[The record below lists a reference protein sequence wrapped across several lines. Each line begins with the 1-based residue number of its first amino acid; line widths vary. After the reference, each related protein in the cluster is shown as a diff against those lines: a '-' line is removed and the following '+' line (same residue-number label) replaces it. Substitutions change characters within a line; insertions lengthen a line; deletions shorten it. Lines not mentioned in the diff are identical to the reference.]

1 MSVVSNVKLQPTD
14 LIKPWVNFVKL
25 TRLLGIQGRANIRNE
40 PSGIWAP
47 DTCKYNIAQ
56 YIVLY
61 VLQWV
66 VWISRN
72 WIFFKAQC
80 SCSDDVC
87 VTGMTTLACM
97 VAESVFG
104 EHMYVF
110 EVLAGSRVDKQRDG
124 KVNQSIPRHWYD
136 VSLLVIAWER
146 RGAAQP

>member
-25 TRLLGIQGRANIRNE
+25 TRLLGIQGRANIWNE
-40 PSGIWAP
+40 PLGIWAP

-61 VLQWV
+61 ILQWV

-72 WIFFKAQC
+72 WIFFLKLG
-80 SCSDDVC
+80 VHVLMMC
-87 VTGMTTLACM
+87 VSPVRRPCM
-97 VAESVFG
+97 VAESVFE
-104 EHMYVF
+104 EHVYVF